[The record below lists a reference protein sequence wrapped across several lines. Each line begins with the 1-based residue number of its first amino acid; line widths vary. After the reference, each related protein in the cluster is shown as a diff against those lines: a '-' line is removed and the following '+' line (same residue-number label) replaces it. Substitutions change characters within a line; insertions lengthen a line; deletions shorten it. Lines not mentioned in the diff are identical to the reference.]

1 MLLHKF
7 NTFIYLVFDF
17 MTDLEYGN
25 ILPKETFYFKESIF
39 SKIQKSGMEPKTI
52 TEVISSNLEEITKN
66 ELQKL

>member
-39 SKIQKSGMEPKTI
+39 SKI
-52 TEVISSNLEEITKN
+52 
-66 ELQKL
+66 